1 MSAIVLGG
9 SQAVVA
15 APLETLDVYAG
26 LREVLVAYNAAYGA
40 RARCSM
46 EGWREGSIIHS
57 HACCTHLCVRACMR
71 LPAEGLRRL
80 RL

>member
-1 MSAIVLGG
+1 MLQHTMRSRRAVCGPICICICLPGGYLVSAIVLGG

-40 RARCSM
+40 RAR
-46 EGWREGSIIHS
+46 
-57 HACCTHLCVRACMR
+57 
-71 LPAEGLRRL
+71 
-80 RL
+80 